1 MRIHSLHSLHV
12 LTKLSVSV
20 PRVPCD
26 ESTHPV
32 TTSEVKR
39 PSVKRH
45 KLGTT
50 TISNLASKTSEE
62 LAKMNGNSGHVNEEI
77 SPLSE
82 SLKKLQEINEEIR
95 RLRSLSYKENV
106 DQVRT
111 LFQYSFWDD
120 IFSKWVV
127 HLGLLMRGSILGAE
141 GVILWVSKSFC
152 ALTFLQLQ
160 KYFKN

>member
-1 MRIHSLHSLHV
+1 MLL
-12 LTKLSVSV
+12 K
-20 PRVPCD
+20 
-26 ESTHPV
+26 
-32 TTSEVKR
+32 EVDD
-39 PSVKRH
+39 
-45 KLGTT
+45 
-50 TISNLASKTSEE
+50 LASATDNP
-62 LAKMNGNSGHVNEEI
+62 AKMNGNSGHVNEEI